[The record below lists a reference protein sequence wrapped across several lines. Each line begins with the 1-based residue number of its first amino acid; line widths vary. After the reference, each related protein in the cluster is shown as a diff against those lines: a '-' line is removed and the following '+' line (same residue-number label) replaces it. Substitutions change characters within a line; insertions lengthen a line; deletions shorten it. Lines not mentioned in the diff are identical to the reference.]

1 MQSPWASACVCLMR
15 MKIRAA
21 YLRTFLLTS
30 DRDWTPESGGD
41 IRFPE
46 KIKRPPIRAACVY
59 LRNNYGFFGVAAGAA
74 GCCAGGAAGCVP
86 VAGFAGAAL
95 LGVSRL

>member
-21 YLRTFLLTS
+21 YHQTFFLTS
-30 DRDWTPESGGD
+30 DREIGHRSAEAVFD
-41 IRFPE
+41 FA
-46 KIKRPPIRAACVY
+46 KNKRPPIRAAYVF
-59 LRNNYGFFGVAAGAA
+59 LRNNYGFFGVAAGVA
-74 GCCAGGAAGCVP
+74 GCCAGVAAGCVP
-86 VAGFAGAAL
+86 VAGLAGAAL